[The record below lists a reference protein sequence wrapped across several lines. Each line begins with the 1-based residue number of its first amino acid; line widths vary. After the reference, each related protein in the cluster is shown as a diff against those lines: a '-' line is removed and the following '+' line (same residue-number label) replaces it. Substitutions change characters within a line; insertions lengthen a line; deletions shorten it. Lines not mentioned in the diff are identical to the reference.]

1 MGKHGGFLSVKMLLL
16 VLFLYSYQLQ
26 SIVGQSTNGNRLA
39 KRIKN
44 KLEKWDN
51 PYKNW
56 NYLADIKLDSIAVNK
71 RAQLV
76 ELFFNKG
83 LSYFPV
89 RESEYKAFN
98 QSIKKKFGC
107 RFRKYTISIFTDNH
121 QFSELIPNALRN
133 ELPLDQKRT
142 NLASIEKIPL
152 VRRSDKTIPAF
163 GLYNNNIALWASH
176 GYYYESTLDRWE
188 CQRARL
194 FGTVEDV
201 LTTTYILPY
210 LVPMLENAGANVFLP
225 RERDTQINE
234 VIVDNDKSTGQSEFI
249 LSPRVDYKIVK
260 GGFLKKD
267 TLFSNENPF
276 IMGTSISYSASTNI
290 GKVATLV
297 PEIPEK
303 GKYAVYVSYLQNT
316 ENNTG
321 VKYSVNHLGGESIF
335 LINQRIG
342 GSTWIYLGTFDFGA
356 GKSPELGS
364 VSIFSNKNQT
374 GPISI
379 DAVRFGGGMGSV
391 ARRPSN
397 EAIPNVKSVNSVS
410 AVKVDGTKI
419 NPDHFRWKTS
429 GKPRY
434 MEGARYFL
442 QYSGMPDS
450 LVYSI
455 NKTKNDYNDDYQS
468 RGAWVNYLI
477 GESKNGESKQK
488 IPGLNIPIDLSF
500 ALHTDAGVTVNDSVI
515 GTLGIYSSV
524 TDNGFFPNGQSKL
537 ANRDFTDM
545 VQSQVVDDIRA
556 LYNPKWTRRAMWN
569 RKYSEAVRPNV
580 PSLLLELL
588 SHQNL
593 ADMKFGLDPQFRF
606 AICRSIYKGMLK
618 FQSFQE
624 GRAYVVQPMPVND
637 FSIINLQG
645 KIVSLS
651 WKPVLD
657 PLEITARPSSYK
669 VYKRAGEG
677 GFDNGLMINDTS
689 LVVELD
695 EYDKLYSF
703 KVTAINDGGESFPS
717 EILSVGL
724 KSENS
729 LTVLVVNGFDR
740 VSAPSFFDSGKMA
753 GISWWDDPG
762 VPDHCEI
769 GFIGA
774 QYDYNRKSE
783 WLDDDSPGWGASYGN
798 MEGKIIS
805 GNSFDYPYIHG
816 QAIMAAGYSFVSIS
830 KKAFSNPAFNTS
842 PYQTADIILGEEKS
856 TPTHIDKGQ
865 YNFTI
870 YTPDFQNKIK
880 EIANHGGSIFMS
892 GAYVGADLILT
903 RDSLAIKFAEDVFHF
918 SWRTAHAVKEGKVQ
932 STDYANE
939 WFHGNWNFNTGYHPG
954 IYTVESPDAIEPYG
968 KKAISAFRYTENNTS
983 AGVVFQGDFKTVVL
997 GFPFETIVDKQQR
1010 ENLMKQVL
1018 TYFKK

>member
-1 MGKHGGFLSVKMLLL
+1 MGKHRGILSVKMLLL
-16 VLFLYSYQLQ
+16 LLFFCSYQLQ
-26 SIVGQSTNGNRLA
+26 AIVGQSTNGDQLA

-44 KLEKWDN
+44 KLGKWDN

-56 NYLADIKLDSIAVNK
+56 NYLANIKVDSIAVNK
-71 RAQLV
+71 SAKEVQ
-76 ELFFNKG
+76 LFFNKG

-89 RESEYKAFN
+89 REHEYKVFN
-98 QSIKKKFGC
+98 QSIKKRFGC

-121 QFSELIPNALRN
+121 QFSELIPNALRK

-142 NLASIEKIPL
+142 NLAVVEKIPI
-152 VRRSDKTIPAF
+152 VRRMDKTMPAF
-163 GLYNNNIALWASH
+163 GLYNNNIALWPSH

-194 FGTVEDV
+194 FGTVEDM

-225 RERDTQINE
+225 RERDIQINE
-234 VIVDNDKSTGQSEFI
+234 VIIDNDKSTPRSEFI
-249 LSPRVDYKIVK
+249 LSPVLDYKLVK
-260 GGFLKKD
+260 GGYHKKD

-276 IMGTSISYSASTNI
+276 IMGTSVSCSASTNN
-290 GKVATLV
+290 GKVATFV
-297 PEIPEK
+297 PELPEK
-303 GKYAVYVSYLQNT
+303 GKYAVYVSYLQNI

-321 VKYSVNHLGGESIF
+321 VKYSVNHLGGESTF
-335 LINQRIG
+335 LVNQRIG
-342 GSTWIYLGTFDFGA
+342 GSTWIYLGTFYFGA
-356 GKSPELGS
+356 GKSPEKGS
-364 VSIFSNKNQT
+364 VIVYSNNNQK
-374 GPISI
+374 GRISI
-379 DAVRFGGGMGSV
+379 DAVRFGGGMGNV

-397 EAIPNVKSVNSVS
+397 EAIPNVKSVNSTL
-410 AVKVDGTKI
+410 AGKVDGTKI

-442 QYSGMPDS
+442 QYSGIPDS
-450 LVYSI
+450 LVYSL
-455 NKTKNDYNDDYQS
+455 NKNDYNDDYQS

-477 GESKNGESKQK
+477 GESKNGESKQIK
-488 IPGLNIPIDLSF
+488 PGLNIPIDLSF
-500 ALHTDAGVTVNDSVI
+500 ALHSDAGVTANDSVI

-524 TDNGFFPNGQSKL
+524 TENGFFPNGQSKL
-537 ANRDFTDM
+537 ASRDFTDI

-556 LYNPKWTRRAMWN
+556 MYNPKWTRRAMWN
-569 RKYSEAVRPNV
+569 RKYSEAVKPNA

-593 ADMKFGLDPQFRF
+593 ADMRFGLDPQFRF
-606 AICRSIYKGMLK
+606 SVCRSIYKGMLK
-618 FQSFQE
+618 FQAVQE
-624 GRAYVVQPMPVND
+624 GRAYVVQPMPVSD
-637 FSIINLQG
+637 FSISNLQG

-651 WKPVLD
+651 WKSGLD
-657 PLEITARPSSYK
+657 PLEITASPNRYM
-669 VYKRAGEG
+669 VYKRTEEG
-677 GFDNGLMINDTS
+677 GFDNGIMVNDTS
-689 LVVELD
+689 LVIELD
-695 EYDKLYSF
+695 EYDKIYSY

-729 LTVLVVNGFDR
+729 ITVLVVNGFDR

-753 GISWWDDPG
+753 GISWWDDMG
-762 VPDHCEI
+762 VPDYYEI
-769 GFIGA
+769 GFCGA

-798 MEGKIIS
+798 MEGKIIP

-816 QAIMAAGYSFVSIS
+816 EAIMAAGYSFVSTS
-830 KKAFSNPAFNTS
+830 KKAFCNPAFNTF
-842 PYQTADIILGEEKS
+842 PYQTTDIILGKEKS
-856 TPTHIDKGQ
+856 TPTYKDSGK

-870 YTPDFQNKIK
+870 YTPEFQNKIK

-892 GAYVGADLILT
+892 GAYVGSDLTLST
-903 RDSLAIKFAEDVFHF
+903 DSLTKKFAEDVLHF

-968 KKAISAFRYTENNTS
+968 KRAISAFRYTENNTS

-1010 ENLMKQVL
+1010 KNLMKQVL
-1018 TYFKK
+1018 TYLKK